1 MRVAWTPVTLALA
14 AILLVAATLR
24 LYCLDCQGLWYD
36 EVSSI
41 EVAQRGIEAIITDR
55 FGWMRVQTPLHYL
68 LVWLTI
74 QPLDPT
80 ASAVLV
86 RLPSACAG
94 LLTPLA
100 VYGLGKEM
108 FGRAQGLVAALMVA
122 LSAVHI
128 SHSQDARPYSFL
140 ALFTALSIYCLLVA
154 ERTGEGRWWLAFAG
168 ATVVNMFMTYH
179 AATLALPAVAPYLLW
194 TLYKTWRERGKRS
207 DGEQVRAVVASLLII
222 ALASVPVLLDIA
234 GVPRIPPDISLFSL
248 ASVGDQ
254 LGRMLNRL
262 GQVGL
267 ERDAETR
274 LQWALAAVALAG
286 AGVGMLRR
294 QWRQHRAVL
303 LCLSMLLIPAALMA
317 LLKTTN
323 TVFQR
328 YVLFTMPFYFLLI
341 ANALVTLWRLFPM
354 KPLRAASRLAGGAV
368 GAGILMLFGVGLFIY
383 FNPEQH
389 KRLSFLP
396 DYRGAAQYLAEKAKP
411 EDLIILADEP
421 PQSMQVLGFYWRNTP
436 PAPTFDAI
444 DPRLY
449 RNAGMRIFWV
459 VNYQQNDPAYITELE
474 KLYPQQAFTSVG
486 QFDRLLVLEESKPG
500 NVQAA
505 VERMFARMSQ
515 VRPDIR
521 ASSQSLNTLQ
531 GSIRQARGDI
541 AGAAALYRAAGPFY
555 LMGNEYL
562 TTAQGF
568 YARGER
574 AAAWR
579 EAIMSLFME
588 PYSPRIHSLLSQLL
602 AGEKLSSKEQG
613 VEQQVAVELSK

>member
-1 MRVAWTPVTLALA
+1 MRVTLTAVTLALA
-14 AILLVAATLR
+14 AILLLAAALR

-41 EVAQRGIEAIITDR
+41 EVAQRGIAAIITDR

-74 QPLDPT
+74 QPLDPAT
-80 ASAVLV
+80 SAVLV

-108 FGRAQGLVAALMVA
+108 FGRAQGLIAALMVA

-128 SHSQDARPYSFL
+128 SHSQDARPYVFL
-140 ALFTALSIYCLLVA
+140 ALFTALSVYCLLVA

-194 TLYKTWRERGKRS
+194 ALYRVGRNRGKKHA
-207 DGEQVRAVVASLLII
+207 GEQRRAVLASLLII
-222 ALASVPVLLDIA
+222 ALASVPVLLDIV

-267 ERDAETR
+267 ERVAEIR
-274 LQWALAAVALAG
+274 LQWALAAVALVG
-286 AGVGMLRR
+286 AGGGMLR
-294 QWRQHRAVL
+294 RQHRAVL
-303 LCLSMLLIPAALMA
+303 LCLAMLLIPAALMA

-368 GAGILMLFGVGLFIY
+368 GAGILMMLGVGLFIY

-411 EDLIILADEP
+411 EDLILLADEP

-436 PAPTFDAI
+436 PAPAFDAI

-449 RNAGMRIFWV
+449 RNGAQRIFWV

-505 VERMFARMSQ
+505 IERMFARMSQ
-515 VRPDIR
+515 VKADIR
-521 ASSQSLNTLQ
+521 ASAQSLNTLQ

-602 AGEKLSSKEQG
+602 AGENLSSREQG